1 LHHDKCKFFHDKLP
15 YLGHMI
21 VLGGLR
27 VHQAKVD
34 ALQKIPIPSD
44 VPQLCAFFG
53 MADYYW

>member
-1 LHHDKCKFFHDKLP
+1 
-15 YLGHMI
+15 MI